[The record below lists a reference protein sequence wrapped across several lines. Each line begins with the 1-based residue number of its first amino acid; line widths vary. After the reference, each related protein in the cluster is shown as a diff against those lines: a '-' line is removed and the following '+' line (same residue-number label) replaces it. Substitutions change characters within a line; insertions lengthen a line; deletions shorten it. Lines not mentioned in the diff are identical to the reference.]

1 MKKIILAI
9 AIVLCS
15 ASIASAQDA
24 GKWAIAPKMSIYTNT
39 AINDAV
45 VGLGASGR
53 YSITDNWRI
62 EPAIAALLHNHCSI
76 DVSCDAQYLFHINDS
91 WAVYPSVGL
100 TTNDIDKWAFGMN
113 IGAGCDFRVANNWD
127 LTAGLKWQ
135 PMFKDRH
142 PNPVVIMIGGSYRF

>member
-9 AIVLCS
+9 AIMLCS

-39 AINDAV
+39 GDAV
-45 VGLGASGR
+45 IGLGASGR

-62 EPAIAALLHNHCSI
+62 EPAIAALLHNHCYI
-76 DVSCDAQYLFHINDS
+76 DVSCDAQYLFHISDS

-100 TTNDIDKWAFGMN
+100 TGNDIGKWAFGMN

-135 PMFKDRH
+135 PMFDDHRT
-142 PNPVVIMIGGSYRF
+142 NPVVIMIGGPYRL

>member
-9 AIVLCS
+9 AIMLCS

-62 EPAIAALLHNHCSI
+62 EPAIAALLHRYCSI
-76 DVSCDAQYLFHINDS
+76 DISCDAQYLFHISDS

-100 TTNDIDKWAFGMN
+100 TGNDIGKWAFGMN

-135 PMFKDRH
+135 PMFDDHRT
-142 PNPVVIMIGGSYRF
+142 NPVVIMIGGSYRF

>member
-9 AIVLCS
+9 TIMLCS

-39 AINDAV
+39 GDAV
-45 VGLGASGR
+45 IGLGASGR

-62 EPAIAALLHNHCSI
+62 EPAIAALLHNHCSS
-76 DVSCDAQYLFHINDS
+76 DVSCDAQYLFHISDS

-100 TTNDIDKWAFGMN
+100 TGNDIGKWAFGMN

-135 PMFKDRH
+135 PMFDDHRT
-142 PNPVVIMIGGSYRF
+142 NPVVIMIGGSYRF

>member
-9 AIVLCS
+9 AIMLCS

-39 AINDAV
+39 GDAV
-45 VGLGASGR
+45 IGLGASGR

-76 DVSCDAQYLFHINDS
+76 DVSCDAQYLFHISDS

-100 TTNDIDKWAFGMN
+100 TGNDIGKWAFGMN

-135 PMFKDRH
+135 PMFDDLRT
-142 PNPVVIMIGGSYRF
+142 NPVVIMIGGSYRF